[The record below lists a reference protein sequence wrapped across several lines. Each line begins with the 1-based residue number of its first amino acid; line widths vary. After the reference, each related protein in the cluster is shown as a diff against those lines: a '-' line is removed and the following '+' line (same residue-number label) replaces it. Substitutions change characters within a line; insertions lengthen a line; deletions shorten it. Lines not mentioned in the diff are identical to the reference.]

1 MINYK
6 ELFEKSKELANKS
19 GLTQLEL
26 YQRFMFERILER
38 ISISKYNSNFIL
50 KGVLLLSAMIGI
62 QSRSTR
68 DMDISIKG
76 IDVSKEKMLSVLNE
90 ILSIDIN
97 DKVKFKVV
105 NITDIREDD
114 EYGGNKYHLVGKL
127 ENLKVALEIDI
138 STGDEI
144 TPRELNYEY
153 YSLFENKKIY
163 IESYNIESI
172 LAEKIETILRRGKY
186 NARMKDYYDIYFFL
200 SKLKFEINVNI
211 FKQAL
216 ENTIMQRDSSEYL
229 KDYQKILEELLTN
242 DRIHKNWNSYS
253 SKTKYAENIDFDD
266 IIEILV
272 TFLNDNIKEELK
284 I

>member
-50 KGVLLLSAMIGI
+50 KGGLLLSAMIGI

-200 SKLKFEINVNI
+200 SKLKSEINVNT

-253 SKTKYAENIDFDD
+253 SKTKYAENIDFED

>member
-50 KGVLLLSAMIGI
+50 KGGLLLSAMIGI

-200 SKLKFEINVNI
+200 SKLKSEINVNI

-253 SKTKYAENIDFDD
+253 SKTKYAENIDFED

>member
-50 KGVLLLSAMIGI
+50 KGGLLLSAMIGI

-200 SKLKFEINVNI
+200 SKLKSEINVNI
-211 FKQAL
+211 FRHAL
-216 ENTIMQRDSSEYL
+216 ENTIMQRDSAEYL
-229 KDYQKILEELLTN
+229 KDYHKILDELLIN
-242 DRIHKNWNSYS
+242 DRIHKNWNNYKD
-253 SKTKYAENIDFDD
+253 KTKYAENIDFDD
-266 IIEILV
+266 IINILV
-272 TFLNDNIKEELK
+272 TFLNNNLKEELK

>member
-50 KGVLLLSAMIGI
+50 KGGLLLSAMIGI

-68 DMDISIKG
+68 DMDISTKG

-186 NARMKDYYDIYFFL
+186 SARMKDYYDIYFFL

-216 ENTIMQRDSSEYL
+216 ENTIMQRDSSEYS

>member
-50 KGVLLLSAMIGI
+50 KGGLLLSAMIGI

-76 IDVSKEKMLSVLNE
+76 IDVWKEKMLTVLNE

-153 YSLFENKKIY
+153 HSLFENKKIY

-200 SKLKFEINVNI
+200 SKLKSEINVNI

-253 SKTKYAENIDFDD
+253 SKTKYTENIDFED

>member
-50 KGVLLLSAMIGI
+50 KGGLLLSAMIGI

-229 KDYQKILEELLTN
+229 QDYRKILEELLTN

>member
-50 KGVLLLSAMIGI
+50 KGGLLLSAMIGI

-76 IDVSKEKMLSVLNE
+76 IDVWKEKMLTVLNE

-105 NITDIREDD
+105 NITDIREDN

-153 YSLFENKKIY
+153 HSLFENKKIY

-200 SKLKFEINVNI
+200 SKLKSEINVNI

-253 SKTKYAENIDFDD
+253 SKTKYTENIDFED

>member
-1 MINYK
+1 MMNYN
-6 ELFEKSKELANKS
+6 ELFEKSKEIASKS

-38 ISISKYNSNFIL
+38 ISVSRYCNNFIL
-50 KGVLLLSAMIGI
+50 KGGLLLSAMLGI
-62 QSRSTR
+62 ESRSTR

-76 IDVSKEKMLSVLNE
+76 IDVSKEKMLDVLNE
-90 ILSIDIN
+90 ILSIDVN

-105 NITDIREDD
+105 DITDIREDD
-114 EYGGNKYHLVGKL
+114 EYGGNNYHLVGKL

-153 YSLFENKKIY
+153 HSLFEDKKIY
-163 IESYNIESI
+163 IDSYNIETI

-200 SKLKFEINVNI
+200 NKLKDEINVNI
-211 FKQAL
+211 FRQAL
-216 ENTIMQRDSSEYL
+216 EKTVMQRDSSEYL
-229 KDYQKILEELLTN
+229 KDYHKILGELLIS
-242 DRIHKNWNSYS
+242 DRIHKNWNSYRD
-253 SKTKYAENIDFDD
+253 KTKYAEHIDFND
-266 IIEILV
+266 IINILLS
-272 TFLNDNIKEELK
+272 FLNDNIKEEVN

>member
-1 MINYK
+1 MINYN
-6 ELFEKSKELANKS
+6 ELFEKSKELAKKS

-38 ISISKYNSNFIL
+38 ISVSKYSSNFIL
-50 KGVLLLSAMIGI
+50 KGGLLLSAMLGI

-76 IDVSKEKMLSVLNE
+76 FDISKEKMLAILNE
-90 ILSIDIN
+90 ILSIDVN

-105 NITDIREDD
+105 DITDIREND
-114 EYGGNKYHLVGKL
+114 EYGGNKYHLIGKL

-153 YSLFENKKIY
+153 HSLFENKKIY
-163 IESYNIESI
+163 IDSYNIETI

-200 SKLKFEINVNI
+200 SKLKSEINVNI
-211 FKQAL
+211 FRHAL
-216 ENTIMQRDSSEYL
+216 ENTIMQRDSAEYL
-229 KDYQKILEELLTN
+229 KDYHKILDELLIN
-242 DRIHKNWNSYS
+242 DRIHKNWNNYKD
-253 SKTKYAENIDFDD
+253 KTKYAENIDFDD
-266 IIEILV
+266 IINILV
-272 TFLNDNIKEELK
+272 TFLNNNLKEELK

>member
-50 KGVLLLSAMIGI
+50 KGGLLLSTMIGI

-76 IDVSKEKMLSVLNE
+76 IDVSKEKMLTVLNE

-105 NITDIREDD
+105 NITDIRQDD

-200 SKLKFEINVNI
+200 SKLKSEINVNI

-253 SKTKYAENIDFDD
+253 SKTKYAENIDFED

>member
-38 ISISKYNSNFIL
+38 ISVSKYNSNFIL
-50 KGVLLLSAMIGI
+50 KGGLLLSAMLGI

-76 IDVSKEKMLSVLNE
+76 IDVSKEKMLAVLNE

-97 DKVKFKVV
+97 DKVKFKIV
-105 NITDIREDD
+105 NIADIREDD

-153 YSLFENKKIY
+153 HSLFENKKIY

-172 LAEKIETILRRGKY
+172 LVEKIETILRRGKY

-200 SKLKFEINVNI
+200 SKLKSEINVNI
-211 FKQAL
+211 FRQAL
-216 ENTIMQRDSSEYL
+216 ENTIMQRGSSEYL
-229 KDYQKILEELLTN
+229 KDYYKILEELLTN
-242 DRIHKNWNSYS
+242 DRIHKNWNTYK

-266 IIEILV
+266 IIKILV
-272 TFLNDNIKEELK
+272 TFLNDNIKEKLK

>member
-38 ISISKYNSNFIL
+38 ISVSKYNSNFIL
-50 KGVLLLSAMIGI
+50 KSGLLLSAMLGI

-76 IDVSKEKMLSVLNE
+76 IDVSKEKMLAVLNE

-97 DKVKFKVV
+97 DKVKFKIV

-153 YSLFENKKIY
+153 HSLFENKKIY

-172 LAEKIETILRRGKY
+172 LVEKIETILRRGKY

-200 SKLKFEINVNI
+200 SKLKSEINVNI
-211 FKQAL
+211 FRQAL
-216 ENTIMQRDSSEYL
+216 ENTIMQRGSSEYL
-229 KDYQKILEELLTN
+229 KDYYKILEELLTN
-242 DRIHKNWNSYS
+242 DRIHKNWNTYK

-266 IIEILV
+266 IIKILV

>member
-50 KGVLLLSAMIGI
+50 KGGLLLSAMIGI

-153 YSLFENKKIY
+153 YSLFEKKKIY

-200 SKLKFEINVNI
+200 SKLKSEINVNI

-253 SKTKYAENIDFDD
+253 SKTKYAENIDFED

-272 TFLNDNIKEELK
+272 TFLNDNIKEKLK